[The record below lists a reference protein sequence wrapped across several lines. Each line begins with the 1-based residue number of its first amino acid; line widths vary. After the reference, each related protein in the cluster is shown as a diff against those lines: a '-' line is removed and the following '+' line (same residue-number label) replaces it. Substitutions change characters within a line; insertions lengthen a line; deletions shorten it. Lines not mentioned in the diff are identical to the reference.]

1 MPGKIGM
8 PNTSDSDESDSD
20 EPEEDNGL
28 PPRLEKVVRDYSKAG
43 RDISTRLV
51 DFLEELMPSMLADD
65 SDQIYR
71 LYSTE
76 EHIEDGVSTKYPKM
90 KTNSAFEEVAI
101 SATEWGWTMNDEVA
115 GWFIT
120 AITGR
125 RELRNWYDSL
135 PSDDSRLEENEKHEA
150 WLQTMIEVVVILVGH
165 QFRSRIL
172 N

>member
-8 PNTSDSDESDSD
+8 PNTSDSDESNSD

-28 PPRLEKVVRDYSKAG
+28 PPRLEKVVHDYSKAG

-76 EHIEDGVSTKYPKM
+76 EHIEDGVSTKYPKI
-90 KTNSAFEEVAI
+90 KRQTVLS
-101 SATEWGWTMNDEVA
+101 
-115 GWFIT
+115 
-120 AITGR
+120 R
-125 RELRNWYDSL
+125 RL
-135 PSDDSRLEENEKHEA
+135 PSQQRSG
-150 WLQTMIEVVVILVGH
+150 VG
-165 QFRSRIL
+165 L
-172 N
+172 